1 MFRFRLIAVAAL
13 CVAGACATSD
23 PQDAAIQAAAKSA
36 AKVKLLGPNDLQM
49 VSADGTI
56 AIEVIGDSVFMMTP
70 NSKVSVPATYL
81 ENVKYEKER
90 LSFSVKGVGAQMF
103 DVGNG
108 ATGALFRPD
117 EVLAFVAIVLDR
129 QNSLEKKTP

>member
-1 MFRFRLIAVAAL
+1 MSRLRPIAVATLCAL
-13 CVAGACATSD
+13 AACAKSD
-23 PQDAAIQAAAKSA
+23 PQDAAVQAAARQA
-36 AKVKLLGPNDLQM
+36 AQTRLLGPNDLQM

-56 AIEVIGDSVFMMTP
+56 AIEVIGDTVHMMTP

-81 ENVKYEKER
+81 EDVKFANER

-108 ATGALFRPD
+108 ATGAVFQPD
-117 EVLAFVAIVLDR
+117 EVLAFVAVVLDR
-129 QNSLEKKTP
+129 QNALEKKP

>member
-1 MFRFRLIAVAAL
+1 MFRFRLIAAAAL
-13 CVAGACATSD
+13 CVAGACAKSD
-23 PQDAAIQAAAKSA
+23 PQDAAVQAAAKSA
-36 AKVKLLGPNDLQM
+36 AQVKLLGPNDLQM

-81 ENVKYEKER
+81 ENVKYENER

-117 EVLAFVAIVLDR
+117 EVLAFVAVVLDR